1 MAPVEA
7 EELIEEEE
15 VVLPLVEQ
23 VGEETN
29 KLLK

>member
-7 EELIEEEE
+7 EELIEEEG

-23 VGEETN
+23 VEEETN